1 MRKRFTTHSAAAGL
15 SAALASIVF
24 ASSAFGMAIPV
35 YAAGPSSEVSKEDT
49 VYIMADPSGNETDT
63 TVSSHLILDGATG
76 TVRDASDLSDIINV
90 KGDETFTDEDGTLVW
105 DAGGQDIYYQGKTDK
120 ASPVKV
126 HLTFLLDGKEIT
138 PEALKGKSGSLTIR
152 VQYENDADVT
162 VAVNGAKESVK
173 SPFLMMTG
181 IILPPDTFANVT
193 VDNGRVVNT
202 GSGNVV
208 IGYGLP
214 GLKDSLK
221 LADLEEQLEEDIDS
235 DSTTAAD
242 STDTDKDD
250 AAGKDTVAV
259 KDDAA
264 DKDTATDKNTAA
276 EQDAASDDLDFDT
289 RDFKQKMRD
298 GIEDLNISD
307 TFEIHADVT
316 DFSLGSTY
324 TFAMSDL
331 FNDLTTK
338 DFLSVDS
345 INEAM
350 DKIKDAGT
358 KLVDGSGELFDGTT
372 KLQNGY
378 GELDGGIKTLK
389 SGVGELASGSGT
401 LKSGVKQYVDGVNTL
416 ASGVTSYVGG
426 AEQLADGIKSLSD
439 LQTGIDQLKTGLD
452 TLQKSTGSD
461 SDLVKGVNALN
472 TGMGQLQK
480 AADSIDVDKISQ
492 LVQAGK
498 GSLDAAGVDL
508 TKVLNDFDGLESAK
522 TQVDGLI
529 SQIETLKKGIE
540 QAGAVIQEKSFNGA
554 KDGAKQVTAK
564 VGEAGIGNQVGAAV
578 GNQVKSQLPESLA
591 MESIPEISVD
601 LSGLS
606 EEEQAKVQAQI
617 NAANAKINAAN
628 SQIQQAQGT
637 YQAARG
643 AVGTAADTAAK
654 TAADTVI
661 QNIQG
666 GIDANVVAP
675 AFDPANVA
683 QLTGGLDQLDKK
695 AQEISATL
703 GNVVNSASYQAL
715 KAQLPE
721 LKNTLNSLISSDP
734 VKKLGTLQSS
744 VDQLADGT
752 ASLKKAIDG
761 KLVPGVRQLDEGAA
775 KLSSSSSK
783 GIKALQNGAAKLT
796 GNDKKLKDGAKEVKS
811 AGTKLFSGADAL
823 VDGILKLQTGS
834 ETLSG
839 GSNTVK
845 EGIGALHDGA
855 DQLHSG
861 LVKLDR
867 EGIQKLADLT
877 EGDLNDLVSRV
888 KAVLSEE
895 ASYSSFTGAADGM
908 PSSTKFVI
916 ETAAIE

>member
-1 MRKRFTTHSAAAGL
+1 MINKKNAARSIALGLTTAIAAT
-15 SAALASIVF
+15 ASPCVAPIPVF
-24 ASSAFGMAIPV
+24 AADAGASADSSGDI
-35 YAAGPSSEVSKEDT
+35 SKEDT
-49 VYIMADPSGNETDT
+49 VYIMADPEGNETDT
-63 TVSSHLILDGATG
+63 TVSSHLILDGAAG
-76 TVRDASDLSDIINV
+76 AVEDASDLNDIINV
-90 KGDETFTDEDGTLVW
+90 KGDETFTDENGTLVW
-105 DAGGQDIYYQGKTDK
+105 DANGQDIYYQGKTDK

-126 HLTFLLDGKEIT
+126 HLTFLLDGKEIA

-162 VAVNGAKESVK
+162 VAVNGTKESVK

-208 IGYGLP
+208 IGYGMP

-221 LADLEEQLEEDIDS
+221 LADLEEKLDEDIAS
-235 DSTTAAD
+235 DSTAAGD
-242 STDTDKDD
+242 SADKAAAEQNTGAKTDD
-250 AAGKDTVAV
+250 AASG
-259 KDDAA
+259 
-264 DKDTATDKNTAA
+264 
-276 EQDAASDDLDFDT
+276 DLDFDT
-289 RDFKQKMRD
+289 HDFKQKMRD

-331 FNDLTTK
+331 FSDLTTK

-350 DKIKDAGT
+350 DKIKEAGT

-378 GELDGGIKTLK
+378 GKLDGGIKTLH

-416 ASGVTSYVGG
+416 ADGVTSYVGG
-426 AEQLADGIKSLSD
+426 AEQLAEGIRSLSD

-452 TLQKSTGSD
+452 TLQKSTDSS

-472 TGMGQLQK
+472 SGMGQLQK
-480 AADSIDVDKISQ
+480 AADSIDVNKISQ

-498 GSLDAAGVDL
+498 GSLDAAGVDV
-508 TKVLNDFDGLESAK
+508 TKVLNDFDGLESTKKQA
-522 TQVDGLI
+522 DGLI
-529 SQIETLKKGIE
+529 TQIETLKKGIV
-540 QAGAVIQEKSFNGA
+540 QAGAAIQEKSFNGA
-554 KDGAKQVTAK
+554 KGGAKQVTAK
-564 VGEAGIGNQVGAAV
+564 VAEAGIGGQVGAAV

-591 MESIPEISVD
+591 LESIPEISVD

-606 EEEQAKVQAQI
+606 EEERSKVQEQI

-628 SQIQQAQGT
+628 GQIQQAQGT

-643 AVGTAADTAAK
+643 AVGTAADTAAN

-666 GIDANVVAP
+666 GIDANVIAP
-675 AFDPANVA
+675 DFDPANIA
-683 QLTGGLDQLDKK
+683 QLTGGLDQLSKK
-695 AQEISATL
+695 AQEISTTL
-703 GNVVNSASYQAL
+703 GNVINSASYQAL

-744 VDQLADGT
+744 VDQLAGGT

-761 KLVPGVRQLDEGAA
+761 KLVPGVKQLDDGAA
-775 KLSSSSSK
+775 KLSGSSSK

-796 GNDKKLKDGAKEVKS
+796 GNDKKLKNGAKEVKT

-834 ETLSG
+834 DTLSG
-839 GSNTVK
+839 GSDTVK

-861 LVKLDR
+861 LVRLDR

-908 PSSTKFVI
+908 SATTKFVI

>member
-1 MRKRFTTHSAAAGL
+1 M
-15 SAALASIVF
+15 
-24 ASSAFGMAIPV
+24 
-35 YAAGPSSEVSKEDT
+35 
-49 VYIMADPSGNETDT
+49 
-63 TVSSHLILDGATG
+63 
-76 TVRDASDLSDIINV
+76 
-90 KGDETFTDEDGTLVW
+90 
-105 DAGGQDIYYQGKTDK
+105 
-120 ASPVKV
+120 

-162 VAVNGAKESVK
+162 VAVNGTKESVK

-181 IILPPDTFANVT
+181 IILPPDIFTNVT

-221 LADLEEQLEEDIDS
+221 LADLEEKLDEEMDS

-242 STDTDKDD
+242 SADKDA
-250 AAGKDTVAV
+250 AAGKDDSADKDTAAGE
-259 KDDAA
+259 DDAA
-264 DKDTATDKNTAA
+264 DKDSAEKQNTGAKNNTD
-276 EQDAASDDLDFDT
+276 ASGDLDFDT
-289 RDFKQKMRD
+289 HEIKQKMRD

-350 DKIKDAGT
+350 DKIKEAGT

-372 KLQNGY
+372 KLQDGY

-416 ASGVTSYVGG
+416 ASGVTSYVDG
-426 AEQLADGIKSLSD
+426 AEQLAGGIKSLSD

-452 TLQKSTGSD
+452 TLQKSTGSS

-480 AADSIDVDKISQ
+480 AADSIDVNKISQ

-508 TKVLNDFDGLESAK
+508 TKVLNEFDGLDSSK

-529 SQIETLKKGIE
+529 TQIETLKKGIE
-540 QAGAVIQEKSFNGA
+540 QAGAAIQEKSFNGA
-554 KDGAKQVTAK
+554 KNGAKQVAAK
-564 VGEAGIGNQVGAAV
+564 VGEAGIGSEVGAKV
-578 GNQVKSQLPESLA
+578 GSQFQSPLPKSLA
-591 MESIPEISVD
+591 MEPISEINVD
-601 LSGLS
+601 LSGLP
-606 EEEQAKVQAQI
+606 EEERAEVQEQI

-628 SQIQQAQGT
+628 GQIQQAQGT
-637 YQAARG
+637 YQAARD
-643 AVGTAADTAAK
+643 AVGNAADKAAK

-661 QNIQG
+661 QKIQD
-666 GIDANVVAP
+666 GIDANVVARE
-675 AFDPANVA
+675 FDPATVA
-683 QLTGGLDQLDKK
+683 QKGTGNQYHARKCRQQCLLSGAESTASG
-695 AQEISATL
+695 AQE
-703 GNVVNSASYQAL
+703 Y
-715 KAQLPE
+715 PE
-721 LKNTLNSLISSDP
+721 QP
-734 VKKLGTLQSS
+734 
-744 VDQLADGT
+744 
-752 ASLKKAIDG
+752 
-761 KLVPGVRQLDEGAA
+761 
-775 KLSSSSSK
+775 
-783 GIKALQNGAAKLT
+783 
-796 GNDKKLKDGAKEVKS
+796 
-811 AGTKLFSGADAL
+811 
-823 VDGILKLQTGS
+823 
-834 ETLSG
+834 
-839 GSNTVK
+839 
-845 EGIGALHDGA
+845 
-855 DQLHSG
+855 
-861 LVKLDR
+861 
-867 EGIQKLADLT
+867 DL
-877 EGDLNDLVSRV
+877 L
-888 KAVLSEE
+888 
-895 ASYSSFTGAADGM
+895 
-908 PSSTKFVI
+908 
-916 ETAAIE
+916 